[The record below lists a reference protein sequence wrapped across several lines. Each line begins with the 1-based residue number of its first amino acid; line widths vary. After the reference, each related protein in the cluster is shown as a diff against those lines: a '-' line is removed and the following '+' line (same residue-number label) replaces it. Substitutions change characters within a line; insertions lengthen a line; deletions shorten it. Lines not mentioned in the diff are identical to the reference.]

1 MLTFWVKSQPLVRCR
16 STKWEKRFD
25 NEDLLLY
32 NFYCYYQ
39 TPSAYFYN
47 FLWLVKRVWNAFL
60 TNLIT
65 LKCTIGKKTDVEHN
79 AAGLPKKKLF
89 LNEYPRLDTLWFSFH
104 FLFGTREFN
113 EKNTK
118 NTEVCE
124 WTELTKLISFQVVS
138 SSYFTF

>member
-1 MLTFWVKSQPLVRCR
+1 MISEKS
-16 STKWEKRFD
+16 
-25 NEDLLLY
+25 
-32 NFYCYYQ
+32 
-39 TPSAYFYN
+39 
-47 FLWLVKRVWNAFL
+47 
-60 TNLIT
+60 
-65 LKCTIGKKTDVEHN
+65 LKCILDEFNNIKMYDWKKKIDVEHN